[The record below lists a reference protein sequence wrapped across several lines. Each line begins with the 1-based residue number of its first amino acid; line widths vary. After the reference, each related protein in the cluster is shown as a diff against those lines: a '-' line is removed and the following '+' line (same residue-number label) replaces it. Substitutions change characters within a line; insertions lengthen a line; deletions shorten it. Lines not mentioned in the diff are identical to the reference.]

1 MLTKKAVVVIY
12 LPRVAAE
19 SVTPV
24 TKSFTAPDFPQPLN
38 EGIIYSME
46 KVT

>member
-1 MLTKKAVVVIY
+1 MLTKKAVVVID

-38 EGIIYSME
+38 KGIRYSME